1 MLRMSRWT
9 LPFRAQVLSEGEG
22 GGGGG
27 GGGGGAADAW
37 HKGIE
42 AETVG
47 FWQNKGLDISDPKA
61 LSIKLTEQ
69 YRAAEKHIG
78 APADRILRLPEKA
91 DDAAGWSAVHE
102 RLGMPKEAKDYDL
115 SGVKFSDGKELEAGF
130 IDSMRAAL
138 HGARVPKD
146 AAPTVVTAVVKYMED
161 ANSAA
166 AAINKSKGD
175 AEKATLAKNWGT
187 NFDFNHLKAIE
198 GARRLGISPEGVKLM
213 EGQVGYS
220 AVMEA
225 MRKIGVGTTEATFVE
240 RGAGSGANGIVPTT
254 REGAISR
261 RAALMEDKAWGKR
274 YISGDVQA
282 KQEMDALNTLI
293 DGEAA

>member
-1 MLRMSRWT
+1 MLMRASRWT

-27 GGGGGAADAW
+27 GGGGGDVW

-61 LSIKLTEQ
+61 LTLKLTEQ

-91 DDAAGWSAVHE
+91 DDVAGWSAVHE

-115 SGVKFSDGKELEAGF
+115 SGVKFADGKPLEAGF
-130 IDSMRAAL
+130 IDNMRAAL

-146 AAPTVVTAVVKYMED
+146 AAPAVVTAVVRYMED

-166 AAINKSKGD
+166 AAINKTKGD
-175 AEKATLAKNWGT
+175 AEKALLQKNWGT
-187 NFDFNHLKAIE
+187 QFDFNHIKAIE
-198 GARRLGISPEGVKLM
+198 GAQRLGITPEAVKLL

-225 MRKIGVGTTEATFVE
+225 MRKIGVGTTEATFIE
-240 RGAGSGANGIVPTT
+240 RGTGAGGVPHT

-261 RAALMEDKAWGKR
+261 KAALMADNDWGKR
-274 YISGDVQA
+274 YLAGDTQA
-282 KQEMDALNTLI
+282 KAEMTALNTLI